1 MVAVEGDDGNGI
13 FGDFDLKELEEKL
26 SEFRREDIPYS
37 QVLSS
42 MCTVPHPLALR
53 AHEIFIETNL
63 GDPGIFQ
70 GTKKLEALL
79 LKLLGEILHNPKVA
93 GYISSGGTEANIQGI
108 RAARNLMRGKIDD
121 SRKPNIV
128 IPKSAHFSFEKIGD
142 ILGVEIRRA
151 SLDEEYRVDLAEV
164 ESLIDSNTVALV
176 GIAGTTELGQID
188 PIVELSELVLERG
201 IELHVDAA
209 FGGLVIPFMENPY
222 PFDFQLEGVSSI
234 TIDPHKMGMATIPSG
249 GILFKD
255 EGYLR
260 ALEVET
266 PYLTT
271 RTQYTLTGTRP
282 GTGVASAF
290 AVLYS
295 LGVEGMRKIV
305 GECLRNTR
313 LLVEEMAT
321 LGFEP
326 VIDPVMNVVS
336 FPTENAERIKN
347 ELMKR
352 KWVISTIR
360 EPRAI
365 RFVVMP
371 HVTPNVIESFIDELK
386 KVLSDL

>member
-1 MVAVEGDDGNGI
+1 MIAVEDEAVEGDAPARVE
-13 FGDFDLKELEEKL
+13 DLMRELSK
-26 SEFRREDIPYS
+26 FRSEDIPYF

-42 MCTVPHPLALR
+42 MCTVPHPLALK

-70 GTKKLEALL
+70 GTRKLENRL
-79 LKLLGEILHNPKVA
+79 LKILGEILHNPEVA

-108 RAARNLMRGKIDD
+108 RAARNLMREKIENP
-121 SRKPNIV
+121 KEPNIV

-142 ILGVEIRRA
+142 ILGVEVRRA
-151 SLDEEYRVDLAEV
+151 SLDEEYRVSLADV
-164 ESLIDSNTVALV
+164 ESLIDENTVALV

-188 PIVELSELVLERG
+188 PIIELSELAMERD
-201 IELHVDAA
+201 IELHIDAA
-209 FGGLVIPFMENPY
+209 FGGLVIPFMEEPY

-249 GILFKD
+249 GILFRD
-255 EGYLR
+255 EKYLR

-271 RTQYTLTGTRP
+271 KTQYTLTGTRP

-295 LGVEGMRKIV
+295 LGFEGMRRIV
-305 GECLRNTR
+305 GECLRNTK
-313 LLVEEMAT
+313 LLVERMAE

-326 VIDPVMNVVS
+326 VIEPVMNVVS
-336 FPTENAERIKN
+336 FPTEKAEKIKA
-347 ELMKR
+347 ELMER
-352 KWVISTIR
+352 RWVISTIR
-360 EPRAI
+360 EPKAV
-365 RFVVMP
+365 RFVIMP
-371 HVTPNVIESFIDELK
+371 HVTPQVIEGFIEEFK
-386 KVLSDL
+386 KVLRDV